1 MKKILKW
8 FKKRPINKM
17 VIIVSIVAAIVQFVV
32 GNVPLA
38 VSHLLIGLA
47 WVAIDSNDGTIEV
60 HGNTIRM
67 LVGGLADKREEVL
80 DGIIYLS
87 LWMHKYMF
95 AKAKLDFI
103 NGRISGYEF
112 GKQYNYYSDKIEQD
126 IRLIEGRQNRK
137 EAQYENDSNS

>member
-32 GNVPLA
+32 GNVHLA

-60 HGNTIRM
+60 QWRTIGI
-67 LVGGLADKREEVL
+67 LIGVNEDLKGLLDKKTATSEYWFFKF
-80 DGIIYLS
+80 YLE
-87 LWMHKYMF
+87 
-95 AKAKLDFI
+95 
-103 NGRISGYEF
+103 RT
-112 GKQYNYYSDKIEQD
+112 
-126 IRLIEGRQNRK
+126 
-137 EAQYENDSNS
+137 